1 MRKKKRKKHEKAKR
15 SSTKNNVKFGEKTDK
30 PPGCQ
35 TMFLFLIA
43 LVASAGEPTKCDV
56 LKTKTA
62 PTIAEVYDCLDSMV
76 LTTEQIQEII
86 DSICTLAEGYVY
98 LDIAKQ
104 PPQPADNP
112 AYFHTIDVV
121 NEFKKISTEPTP
133 LYKLNIELQKVV
145 HNTYDGHFAFVWS
158 ENDQAAE
165 KLGTVFIE
173 GLMAVLPFVPRMA
186 DDGTFSAKPN
196 PYWEV
201 CFGANDEKIV
211 SHTINIFGIG
221 ESAVDDIFA
230 GEMNAM
236 TNPSMAP
243 YAKECDCLLKVTAK
257 AHTEAEAEEML
268 RPVMAEVQEK
278 LGEVVYG
285 VDVDCIEQS
294 VLKLLREKNMTFSAA
309 ESCTGGDVAKRF
321 TDMAGASSFF
331 LGGVVTYTNGA
342 KAKLLGIDRDM
353 IEDKGAVSYEVAKEM
368 AENVRRIIGTDIG
381 VGVTGLAGPDG
392 DGVHEVGTVF
402 VSMATSEQTWV
413 NELHLGAYRTRSF
426 IRRMA
431 GNHVYDMMRRYLS
444 GLKVM

>member
-1 MRKKKRKKHEKAKR
+1 MSKTYNTEIISVGTELLLGHVTNTDARDVSELLSKIGINVLYHTVVGDNPQRLEECVKIARERADIIITTGGLGPTCDDLTKEILARAFGVKLVEDKREMDTLYDYINLGKKL
-15 SSTKNNVKFGEKTDK
+15 TDNNFRQALLPEGCTVFHNTAGTA
-30 PPGCQ
+30 PGCA
-35 TMFLFLIA
+35 FEKD
-43 LVASAGEPTKCDV
+43 G
-56 LKTKTA
+56 
-62 PTIAEVYDCLDSMV
+62 
-76 LTTEQIQEII
+76 
-86 DSICTLAEGYVY
+86 
-98 LDIAKQ
+98 
-104 PPQPADNP
+104 
-112 AYFHTIDVV
+112 
-121 NEFKKISTEPTP
+121 
-133 LYKLNIELQKVV
+133 KVV
-145 HNTYDGHFAFVWS
+145 VMLPGPPK
-158 ENDQAAE
+158 ECRIMLE
-165 KLGTVFIE
+165 K
-173 GLMAVLPFVPRMA
+173 
-186 DDGTFSAKPN
+186 SAI
-196 PYWEV
+196 PYLRQLS
-201 CFGANDEKIV
+201 DKKIV

-402 VSMATSEQTWV
+402 VSMATAEQTWV